1 MADPPETASLVLEV
15 DSHPALPDDARAVR
29 TIEEMSMKR
38 QLMFVALAVV
48 VAPALLQ
55 AADNRVGT
63 WKYNEAKSKFD
74 PGPAPFKSRNVK
86 VEAAGEGI
94 KVSVDGVGADGKAQ
108 AYSYTA
114 NYDGKD
120 YPITGNPLADSVAY
134 KKIDDN
140 TLEGTNKKG
149 GQVASTVLIVV
160 AKDGKSMTVT
170 TKGKNDKGPFTN
182 VVVMDRQ

>member
-1 MADPPETASLVLEV
+1 MT
-15 DSHPALPDDARAVR
+15 RR
-29 TIEEMSMKR
+29 
-38 QLMFVALAVV
+38 LMFMALAAMVV
-48 VAPALLQ
+48 PTILL

-74 PGPAPFKSRNVK
+74 PGPAPYKSRTVK

-94 KVSVDGVGADGKAQ
+94 KVAVDGVGADGKPQ
-108 AYSYTA
+108 SYSYTA

-120 YPITGNPLADSVAY
+120 YPVTGSPLFDAVAY
-134 KKIDDN
+134 KRIDDN

-149 GQVASTVLIVV
+149 GQVASTVTIVV

-182 VVVMDRQ
+182 AVFYDKQ

>member
-1 MADPPETASLVLEV
+1 
-15 DSHPALPDDARAVR
+15 
-29 TIEEMSMKR
+29 MKK
-38 QLMFVALAVV
+38 LLFVALAVM

-74 PGPAPFKSRNVK
+74 PGPAPFKSRTVK
-86 VEAAGEGI
+86 VEAAGEGV

-120 YPITGNPLADSVAY
+120 YPITGSPLADSVAY

-149 GQVASTVLIVV
+149 GQVVSTVSVVV

-170 TKGKNDKGPFTN
+170 TKGKNDKGPFTYA
-182 VVVMDRQ
+182 VVMDRQ